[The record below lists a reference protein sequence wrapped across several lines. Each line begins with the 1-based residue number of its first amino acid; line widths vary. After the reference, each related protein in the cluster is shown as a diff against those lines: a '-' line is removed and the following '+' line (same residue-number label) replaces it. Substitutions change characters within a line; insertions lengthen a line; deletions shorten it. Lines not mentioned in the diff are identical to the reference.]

1 MHLEMNHSFLLFA
14 MRVIEVMF
22 FTGLVG
28 CATVIVVS
36 WISIFG
42 EGFSDPRN
50 NETDSPW
57 VSHHDSPRSAELRGE
72 SASLV

>member
-1 MHLEMNHSFLLFA
+1 MHLEMTHSFLLFA

-42 EGFSDPRN
+42 DGFSDPRN
-50 NETDSPW
+50 NETNSLW
-57 VSHHDSPRSAELRGE
+57 VSQHDSSRLAEMSRE